1 MDKMNVRT
9 LKECMDYVEKKI
21 KLCKAQLNTMENDDT
36 FTDSDLWLLASTIN
50 SVLITQSKDIK
61 ASFDIAD

>member
-1 MDKMNVRT
+1 
-9 LKECMDYVEKKI
+9 
-21 KLCKAQLNTMENDDT
+21 MENDDT

-50 SVLITQSKDIK
+50 SVLVTQLKDIK